1 MTDELAD
8 AETGGREEFLMQFD
22 PGTVK
27 HLGLHMYSTL
37 PPVIGELVSNAWD
50 AGAREVYVSLP
61 PDFVADDSVIT
72 VEDDGDGMDDE
83 DIRSAYL
90 IVGRDRRKAE
100 QSDKRKREPERPVM
114 GRKGIGKFA
123 GFGIAGRV
131 EIETAKDGMVS
142 RFIMDYGQLD
152 SPGGQREVKFPPLA
166 PTGNVTK
173 GTRITL
179 RDIGRFRTRRIDIVG
194 LRRGLARRFSVL
206 GDAFTVYVNGR
217 PITPEERDLLRY
229 LEVGEDGQKYL
240 WKYDEE
246 VEPNSGWRVS
256 GWIGS
261 LDRSSGSIDGIQ
273 RGIVIMARGK
283 LVQEPFVFGASVGQ
297 QYALSYLVGELHAE
311 FVDASEDTIGT
322 TRNSLVWDAPAN
334 EALLRWGRRQ
344 VEVIARQWAERR
356 RKDKERRLEKN
367 PKYQRFREKAEEID
381 NKRALKIADK
391 LVRDVVEKNIVEEDS
406 QTDEVIDLC
415 LDFLEFDA
423 FWDLAEDLTATP
435 LSEPSTLNK
444 LFREWEIVEAKEMAR
459 VTQGRIIAITKLQ
472 EMVENNAL
480 EVPTLH
486 QFLKEFP
493 WVLDAKWHL
502 VDDEVRYSELLR
514 QRYPESDEIPE
525 SDRRIDFLCV
535 REGDELVVVEI
546 KRPHSK
552 ASRKELNQL
561 EDYVIFMRT
570 HLRTTTDEQY
580 SPTTVVGYLLCGSV
594 VNVPEVREKMASMGR
609 DNMYVRKYSD
619 LLGMVE
625 NLHREFLDR
634 YNSLR
639 EIRKSQRLNI

>member
-1 MTDELAD
+1 MHYD
-8 AETGGREEFLMQFD
+8 
-22 PGTVK
+22 
-27 HLGLHMYSTL
+27 
-37 PPVIGELVSNAWD
+37 
-50 AGAREVYVSLP
+50 
-61 PDFVADDSVIT
+61 
-72 VEDDGDGMDDE
+72 
-83 DIRSAYL
+83 
-90 IVGRDRRKAE
+90 
-100 QSDKRKREPERPVM
+100 
-114 GRKGIGKFA
+114 
-123 GFGIAGRV
+123 
-131 EIETAKDGMVS
+131 
-142 RFIMDYGQLD
+142 QLD
-152 SPGGQREVKFPPLA
+152 NPTGTREVKFPPLV
-166 PTGNVTK
+166 PTGKVSK
-173 GTRITL
+173 GTLITL
-179 RDIGRFRTRRIDIVG
+179 RDIGRFRSRRIDIAG
-194 LRRGLARRFSVL
+194 LRSGLARRFSVI
-206 GDAFTVYVNGR
+206 GDDFTVYVNGD
-217 PITPEERDLLRY
+217 PITPEERDLQRY
-229 LEVGEDGQKYL
+229 LEVGTDSQKYL
-240 WKYDEE
+240 WEYDEE
-246 VEPNSGWRVS
+246 IEPNTGWRVR
-256 GWIGS
+256 GWIGA
-261 LDRSSGSIDGIQ
+261 LDRSSSSLDGIQ

-283 LVQEPFVFGASVGQ
+283 LVQEPWVFGASVGQ

-311 FVDASEDTIGT
+311 FVDAGEDTIGT

-356 RKDKERRLEKN
+356 RKDKESRLEKN

-391 LVRDVVEKNIVEEDS
+391 LVRDIVEKNVVEEDT

-435 LSEPSTLNK
+435 LSEPSMLNK

-459 VTQGRIIAITKLQ
+459 VTQGRIITITKLQ

-493 WVLDAKWHL
+493 WVIDAKWHL
-502 VDDEVRYSELLR
+502 VDDEVRYSKLLR
-514 QRYPESDEIPE
+514 DRFPEGGEIPE

-535 REGDELVVVEI
+535 RESDELVVVEI

-561 EDYVIFMRT
+561 EEYVLFMRA
-570 HLRTTTDEQY
+570 HLRTSNDKQY
-580 SPTTVVGYLLCGSV
+580 SPENVVGYLLCGSV
-594 VNVPEVREKMASMGR
+594 VNVPEVREKMDSMGR
-609 DNMYVRKYSD
+609 DNMHVRKYRD

-625 NLHREFLDR
+625 NLHREFLSR

-639 EIRKSQRLNI
+639 EIRKNAPTQ